1 MFSDHLIDWWKT
13 KVVPLF
19 LTETKHSS
27 LNILR
32 RQAPGPE
39 DILHILN
46 FRHFGSKTTLG
57 AKTQSLWA
65 FQWNWRLVVR
75 KWRWTEEGN
84 LSSKYRSIP
93 NGQLFVSRSSA
104 HYLLY
109 VCTTYII
116 KYRLYYPLCIY
127 HILDSSPTVVCGKL
141 KVSVDDVSHGTE
153 VRSHLQCPTPSLAF
167 ELSLI
172 VLLLSLIVSNFA
184 WRILKQQYYNI
195 IINWGPLIPAVP
207 DPFLCLWALKLCLE
221 NLKLQ
226 YYNII
231 IIWGPLTPALD
242 QTCRWQ
248 SNKFQK
254 EIGTLSNKLGRKAF
268 GQSEIFVLIIV
279 HLFLAGRQG
288 EKDGDDEDHCTT
300 DKLWMEE
307 GLTNTM
313 QITKRVIEEQY
324 RNIFPFFSYFLIFER
339 LFHPKS
345 RNKVQT

>member
-1 MFSDHLIDWWKT
+1 MKSESCST
-13 KVVPLF
+13 F
-19 LTETKHSS
+19 LTETKHS
-27 LNILR
+27 LLDILR
-32 RQAPGPE
+32 RPGPE

-46 FRHFGSKTTLG
+46 FQHFGSTTTLG
-57 AKTQSLWA
+57 AKTQRL
-65 FQWNWRLVVR
+65 WNWWLVDR
-75 KWRWTEEGN
+75 KWRWTEERN
-84 LSSKYRSIP
+84 LSSKYQSIP
-93 NGQLFVSRSSA
+93 TGQLFVGNRRRVSRSSA

-141 KVSVDDVSHGTE
+141 KVSVDGVSHGTE

-288 EKDGDDEDHCTT
+288 EKDGDDEDHWTT

-307 GLTNTM
+307 GLTNTI
-313 QITKRVIEEQY
+313 QITKRVIEEQS

-339 LFHPKS
+339 LFHLKS
-345 RNKVQT
+345 HKKVQT

>member
-1 MFSDHLIDWWKT
+1 MANCLC
-13 KVVPLF
+13 LG
-19 LTETKHSS
+19 
-27 LNILR
+27 R
-32 RQAPGPE
+32 RPT
-39 DILHILN
+39 IYYI
-46 FRHFGSKTTLG
+46 
-57 AKTQSLWA
+57 
-65 FQWNWRLVVR
+65 
-75 KWRWTEEGN
+75 
-84 LSSKYRSIP
+84 YYI
-93 NGQLFVSRSSA
+93 
-104 HYLLY
+104 
-109 VCTTYII
+109 YII
-116 KYRLYYPLCIY
+116 KYRLYYPLCLY
-127 HILDSSPTVVCGKL
+127 CILDSSPPVVCGKL

-153 VRSHLQCPTPSLAF
+153 VRSHLQCPTPSFAF
-167 ELSLI
+167 ELSF
-172 VLLLSLIVSNFA
+172 IVSNFA

-195 IINWGPLIPAVP
+195 IIIWGPLTTAVP

-268 GQSEIFVLIIV
+268 GQSEISVLIIV

-288 EKDGDDEDHCTT
+288 EKDGDDEDHWTT

-307 GLTNTM
+307 GLTNTI
-313 QITKRVIEEQY
+313 QITKRVIEEQS